1 MSEMGTGVGAEADI
15 LKSDD
20 VRLRV
25 VFFMMRSNSL
35 TKVIKQQYNTK

>member
-25 VFFMMRSNSL
+25 VFL
-35 TKVIKQQYNTK
+35 WWEAIH